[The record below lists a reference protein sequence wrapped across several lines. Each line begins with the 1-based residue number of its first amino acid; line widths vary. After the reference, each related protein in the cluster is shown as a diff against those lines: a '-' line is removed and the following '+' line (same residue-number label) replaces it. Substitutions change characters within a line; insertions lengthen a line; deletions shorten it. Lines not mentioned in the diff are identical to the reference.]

1 MNRQVILIDRCS
13 LTFMEATV
21 SSKKMA
27 VKAFFRLPIGDAGI
41 SDSFEE
47 RLRHEMERAHVKP
60 KEATLV
66 LSAPS
71 VIERF
76 IELPK
81 TSNRLL
87 PEVVQLQVEAM
98 PLLKFEDPV
107 CDYTVKNQSSQQT
120 HVGVTI
126 SSNAEVERSVVR
138 FADSGFQIASVTS
151 SIQAT
156 SHFLDEIRQQSSRV
170 IELFVLASD
179 QRLEV
184 LALHEDQVLASH
196 TELIPDSENESGEKI
211 QRLVIRSITAIQRK
225 YEFYKPSEALLLT
238 DDALL
243 SVELKKKL
251 VEDFGIESEVKDYR
265 TDLQFQFGK
274 RLADD
279 PGKVSAEVAIL
290 TGALLGQDQPPQRRV
305 DLLKPKKAKNRWAQF
320 GVLAAL
326 AASLL
331 FFLLGQGYLYLRDQ
345 QEDVNSRWTDLKLEV
360 DELTAINQKSD
371 RLLQLAS
378 VIQDFQGKDVPWLSE
393 LEALG
398 QKLPPENEAYL
409 RQLVLQSDV
418 ESDFPRVNAIGFAKD
433 QADVMEMNQDL
444 STVGSAYDLDP
455 RPFFFN
461 ERTEPFIHQFEL
473 DLRVNSVNRTE
484 EEEDP
489 VLKESVSDS
498 SQQSDPEA
506 PPEIESP

>member
-1 MNRQVILIDRCS
+1 MNRQVILIDRCN

-21 SSKKMA
+21 SSKKKA
-27 VKAFFRLPIGDAGI
+27 VKAFFRLPIDHAGI

-47 RLRHEMERAHVKP
+47 RLRDEMDRAHVKP
-60 KEATLV
+60 KQATLV

-76 IELPK
+76 LELPK

-107 CDYTVKNQSSQQT
+107 FDYSVKNQSFQQT

-126 SSNAEVERSVVR
+126 SSGAEVGRSVVR
-138 FADSGFQIASVTS
+138 FADVGFQIASVTS
-151 SIQAT
+151 SIQAS
-156 SHFLDEIRQQSSRV
+156 SHFLDEIRQQGSRG
-170 IELFVLASD
+170 IDLFVLASD
-179 QRLEV
+179 QRLEI
-184 LALHEDQVLASH
+184 LALHDDQVLASH
-196 TELIPDSENESGEKI
+196 TELILDSENESGEKI
-211 QRLVIRSITAIQRK
+211 QRLVNRSITAIQRK

-243 SVELKKKL
+243 SLELQKKL
-251 VEDFGIESEVKDYR
+251 GEEFRIESEIKDYR

-290 TGALLGQDQPPQRRV
+290 TGALLGQDQPPHRRL
-305 DLLKPKKAKNRWAQF
+305 DLLKPKKAKNQFAQF

-331 FFLLGQGYLYLRDQ
+331 LFLLGQGYLYLRDK
-345 QEDVNSRWTDLKLEV
+345 QEDVNSRWTDLKLKV

-378 VIQDFQGKDVPWLSE
+378 VIQDFQSKDVPWLAE
-393 LEALG
+393 LEALS

-433 QADVMEMNQDL
+433 QADVMEMNQGL

-455 RPFFFN
+455 RPFFLN

-473 DLRVNSVNRTE
+473 DLRVNSGTRVE
-484 EEEDP
+484 VKVDP
-489 VLKESVSDS
+489 VVKEPISAS
-498 SQQSDPEA
+498 SQQNDPVA
-506 PPEIESP
+506 PPDFESP